1 MKISFKDNHFTV
13 EHGCVTE
20 IYNIKDIKK
29 FIEVEE
35 ELLSIIEY
43 KDSFG
48 VERNIPC
55 VMMEELA
62 KRYNKPYIHVE
73 EVEDIYDL

>member
-13 EHGCVTE
+13 EHGCVTD
-20 IYNIKDIKK
+20 IYNVEDIKS
-29 FIEVEE
+29 FIEIEE
-35 ELLSIIEY
+35 DTLSVLEY
-43 KDSFG
+43 EEGFC
-48 VERNIPC
+48 VVPTIPC

-73 EVEDIYDL
+73 ELEDIYDL